1 MARVCAWCEKVCVC
15 FAGYLAARW
24 RGVRV
29 WREKRAYASQ
39 GASRERGAC
48 ACASQGAWRTVAR
61 LSVPGL
67 AFMSPEIGPAFLGA
81 VPVWSAGPPRAA
93 DPTLSPSFLSLLH
106 SLLPLSHPRVRRL
119 AVPGWSPPSSFLPP
133 LGRRQ
138 AGPRCAS
145 RAKRLCSKMHI
156 SCPPVARGP
165 WRASGI

>member
-1 MARVCAWCEKVCVC
+1 MTHVCAWCEKVCVC

-48 ACASQGAWRTVAR
+48 ACASQGACRCRVFR
-61 LSVPGL
+61 SFRQRSGRHSL
-67 AFMSPEIGPAFLGA
+67 APCPRCQRGPHE
-81 VPVWSAGPPRAA
+81 PPT
-93 DPTLSPSFLSLLH
+93 PLSPSFLSLLH
-106 SLLPLSHPRVRRL
+106 SFLPLSHPRVRRL

-138 AGPRCAS
+138 AGPGALAGPNCAF
-145 RAKRLCSKMHI
+145 RGTPCAAFQHVQGTA
-156 SCPPVARGP
+156 SCVFRSSSA
-165 WRASGI
+165 